1 MAVGRRTKLHA
12 SHLAR
17 MDRIRR
23 EFWTSYRPRQE
34 IEAYREQIVANQR
47 RAEKVNE
54 LRRLEGALANT
65 TRHHRLGYI
74 RGERERLTGVRD
86 QLLASLGVT
95 NSEGLL

>member
-1 MAVGRRTKLHA
+1 MAIGRRRKMHA

-23 EFWTSYRPRQE
+23 EFWTNYRPRQE
-34 IEAYREQIVANQR
+34 IEAYKEQIVANQK

-65 TRHHRLGYI
+65 TRHHRMGYI
-74 RGERERLTGVRD
+74 AGEKRLTGVRD